1 MPNSRTRTTS
11 RQRSGTS
18 GAFEVFRRPQRSIP
32 VLAAVVVWRWR
43 WELTVLALTV
53 ATFVALTNTGLT
65 PILTVLAMLTVA
77 VVILSVPF
85 TRRFATT
92 RIMCV
97 LIRHR
102 LRVCMSEMR
111 TLNYSGY
118 LPLILHIRG
127 TPVGLVAWIWMRP
140 GLAITDLDSR
150 TEHLATACWAREVR
164 IQRSRRLAALVR
176 IDIVRRDPLVVATPI
191 TSPLLRDTAAIP
203 AASPGE
209 LPESVLAGITQPT
222 TTTGHAAHDTTADQE
237 PATPTAKTRK
247 TTKTTKASTAAASAT
262 DGPVV
267 LINGEDVSD
276 YV

>member
-1 MPNSRTRTTS
+1 MPNSRTRATS
-11 RQRSGTS
+11 RQRSGAS

-32 VLAAVVVWRWR
+32 VVAAVVVWRWR
-43 WELTVLALTV
+43 WELIFLALMI
-53 ATFVALTNTGLT
+53 ATFVALINTGGLAPIFAGLT
-65 PILTVLAMLTVA
+65 MAAAA
-77 VVILSVPF
+77 VVILTVPF

-118 LPLILHIRG
+118 LPLILHIHG

-140 GLAITDLDSR
+140 GLSITDFDSR
-150 TEHLATACWAREVR
+150 TEHLAAACWAREVR
-164 IQRSRRLAALVR
+164 LQRSRRIAALVR
-176 IDIVRRDPLVVATPI
+176 IDIVRRDPLIAPTPI

-222 TTTGHAAHDTTADQE
+222 TTTTHAAHAEPSDSG
-237 PATPTAKTRK
+237 PATPMTKPRKK
-247 TTKTTKASTAAASAT
+247 TTRNSAPAAAE
-262 DGPVV
+262 GPEV